1 MTNDRTLWGNGARY
15 TLRRRYI
22 LGHPGVRRGL
32 VALAVA
38 LMLLAIAGIQY
49 RRIVVNEIGGLRAEL
64 EQQRRAAVDAQYAQQ
79 LVDAFGTGKKQIAV
93 LEQKLQV
100 EGVQSTL
107 VHEMEKLCRL
117 NSVKLLAQSYQ
128 EGKVAEGKEGSD
140 AVLKHELV
148 VAGSYPNLR
157 RLIRDMEK
165 LPTLSF
171 IEEASFSKSAG
182 QSFGQDARLKLSL
195 RLSTYY
201 RVAAPKPVK

>member
-1 MTNDRTLWGNGARY
+1 MTDYRALWGNGARY
-15 TLRRRYI
+15 TLRQA
-22 LGHPGVRRGL
+22 GVRRGL

-49 RRIVVNEIGGLRAEL
+49 RRIVTNEIGGLRAEF
-64 EQQRRAAVDAQYAQQ
+64 EQKRREAVDAQYAKQ
-79 LVDAFGTGKKQIAV
+79 LVAAFNTGKKQIAV

-117 NSVKLLAQSYQ
+117 NAVKVLAQSYQ
-128 EGKVAEGKEGSD
+128 DGKVEGSY
-140 AVLKHELV
+140 AVLQHELV
-148 VAGSYPNLR
+148 VAGSYGNLR

-171 IEEASFSKSAG
+171 IEEAGFSKSTG
-182 QSFGQDARLKLSL
+182 RDARLKLSL

-201 RVAAPKPVK
+201 RVEQPKAVK

>member
-15 TLRRRYI
+15 TLRQS
-22 LGHPGVRRGL
+22 GVRRGL

-38 LMLLAIAGIQY
+38 LLLLAISGIQY
-49 RRIVVNEIGGLRAEL
+49 RRIVINEIGGLKVEL
-64 EQQRRAAVDAQYAQQ
+64 EQKRRAAVDAQYARQ
-79 LVDAFGTGKKQIAV
+79 LVDAFDIGKKQIAV

-117 NSVKLLAQSYQ
+117 NSVAVLAQSYQ
-128 EGKVAEGKEGSD
+128 DGKVEGSD
-140 AVLKHELV
+140 AVLQHELV
-148 VAGSYPNLR
+148 VAGSYHNLR
-157 RLIRDMEK
+157 RLIRGMEK

-182 QSFGQDARLKLSL
+182 RDARLKMSL

-201 RVAAPKPVK
+201 RVAPPKPVK